1 MNKTQSDRPTQPT
14 TVQTEGLF
22 DRMGQQI
29 GYFTALAT
37 HRIQRAATS
46 IREAAE
52 RLDQSRTTSGAK
64 LNGSAGTQAGEA
76 GRPVTGQ
83 AEKRVDRVGQRISH
97 YTVLARLQIQ
107 RAAARV
113 REEAED
119 MWVGA
124 QNLRRH
130 NDRKPS

>member
-1 MNKTQSDRPTQPT
+1 MNKTQSDQPTQPT

-37 HRIQRAATS
+37 HRIQKAATS

-64 LNGSAGTQAGEA
+64 LNGSAGTQAEEA

-83 AEKRVDRVGQRISH
+83 AEKRADRVGQRISH